1 MAERTPWLCRQR
13 GREGRIRPGRLA
25 QMVAE
30 LWEALGRPCSERVVR
45 RALEF
50 ARRRSAA
57 FDPER
62 CVVVHGDPHPGNALR
77 VPEARAGAECGF
89 VLIDPDGF
97 LAEPACDLGVVL
109 RDWCG
114 QLLAGDPVPVARR
127 YCGLLADCTGVDAS
141 AIWEWGFLER
151 VSTGLYIWDLGA
163 EELARPFLATAE
175 LLV

>member
-1 MAERTPWLCRQR
+1 MAERTPWVCRQG

-62 CVVVHGDPHPGNALR
+62 CVVGHGDPHPGNALR
-77 VPEARAGAECGF
+77 VPEARAGAGCGF
-89 VLIDPDGF
+89 VLIDPYGF
-97 LAEPACDLGVVL
+97 LAEPACALGAVL
-109 RDWCG
+109 RGWRGQHLDWG
-114 QLLAGDPVPVARR
+114 PVP
-127 YCGLLADCTGVDAS
+127 
-141 AIWEWGFLER
+141 
-151 VSTGLYIWDLGA
+151 
-163 EELARPFLATAE
+163 
-175 LLV
+175 